1 MTAISP
7 FCLVT
12 TVTPKALKVLLESAG
27 AGAYRDAHPW
37 LMARELFE
45 AAHAGG
51 ERMALLIASG
61 EPLQFSQW
69 GWVESIDV
77 VELHRGQWESRC
89 NFGKLEAVNP
99 IWSELDSVFLKPG
112 DDQLRR
118 ETLEPI
124 RQHRTAL
131 DALHI
136 HPYAICETPA
146 FVELTAQ
153 A

>member
-12 TVTPKALKVLLESAG
+12 TVTPKALKVLLENTG

-37 LMARELFE
+37 LAARELFD
-45 AAHAGG
+45 AARARG
-51 ERMALLIASG
+51 ERTALLIASG
-61 EPLQFSQW
+61 EPLQFRHW
-69 GWVESIDV
+69 GWIESIDV

-89 NFGKLEAVNP
+89 SFSRLEPVNP

-118 ETLEPI
+118 ERLEPI
-124 RQHRTAL
+124 RQHRTPL
-131 DALHI
+131 DALHV
-136 HPYAICETPA
+136 HPYAICEAPA
-146 FVELTAQ
+146 FLELSAQ